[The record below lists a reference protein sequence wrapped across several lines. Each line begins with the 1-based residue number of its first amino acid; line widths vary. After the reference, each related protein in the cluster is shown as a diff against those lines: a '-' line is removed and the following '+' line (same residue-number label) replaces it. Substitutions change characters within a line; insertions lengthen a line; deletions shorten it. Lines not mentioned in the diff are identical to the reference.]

1 MNLWSRR
8 RFFLTSLAG
17 TAAAG
22 AANLFGAAKP
32 SDAFA
37 AGAVSPQGAAA
48 KGTRPIMISSANG
61 VHALQKGMDILKSG
75 GDTLDAAVAAVTV
88 VEDDPNDDSVGYGGL
103 PNEEGEV
110 ELDASVMH
118 GPTHRAGS
126 VASVRR
132 IKNVSRL
139 AKTVMERTNH
149 TMIVGDGARRFA
161 VAEGFEELNLL
172 TEHSRKIWLA
182 WKASTSFNWRPGI
195 DSPEWVGRSA
205 AAGNKEKTATAG
217 RRGGLDSR
225 EFREQLANICGHDEA
240 LMARAIQVISD
251 PPTGT
256 INCLAVNEKGEIS
269 GTTTTSG
276 LSWKIPGRVGDS
288 PIIGAGL
295 YVDGDVGGAGSTG
308 KGEEN
313 IKIAGGHTIV
323 EMMRKGT
330 TPTDACLEALHR
342 VVRNYNNDKKKLAT
356 FHIYFYALNKDGV
369 HGSASLWRNGYEPG
383 KRAKYAVH
391 DGTEG
396 KLMDCAAF
404 FDEVGGDQ

>member
-1 MNLWSRR
+1 MSLWSRR
-8 RFFLTSLAG
+8 KFFLTSLAG

-22 AANLFGAAKP
+22 TTNLFAE
-32 SDAFA
+32 
-37 AGAVSPQGAAA
+37 AGKGAAA
-48 KGTRPIMISSANG
+48 TGKRPVMISSANG

-75 GDTLDAAVAAVTV
+75 GDTLEAAVAAVTV

-118 GPTHRAGS
+118 GPTRRAGS

-132 IKNVSRL
+132 IANVARL

-161 VAEGFEELNLL
+161 VAEGFEEKSLL

-182 WKASTSFNWRPGI
+182 WKASSSFNWRPGI
-195 DSPEWVGRSA
+195 DSPEW
-205 AAGNKEKTATAG
+205 KEKMAA
-217 RRGGLDSR
+217 RGKSPLDSE
-225 EFREQLANICGHDEA
+225 EFRERLADICGNDEA
-240 LMARAIQVISD
+240 LMARALEVIKD

-295 YVDGDVGGAGSTG
+295 CVDGDVGGAGSTG

-313 IKIAGGHTIV
+313 IKISGGHTIV
-323 EMMRKGT
+323 EMMRKGMS
-330 TPTDACLEALHR
+330 PTDACLEALHR
-342 VVRNYNNDKKKLAT
+342 VARNYNNDKKKLGT

-369 HGSASLWRNGYEPG
+369 HGSASLWRNGYDPN

-391 DGTEG
+391 DGGEG
-396 KLMDCAAF
+396 RLEECAAY
-404 FDEVGGDQ
+404 FDEVGGGE

>member
-1 MNLWSRR
+1 
-8 RFFLTSLAG
+8 LTS
-17 TAAAG
+17 G
-22 AANLFGAAKP
+22 AATGK
-32 SDAFA
+32 
-37 AGAVSPQGAAA
+37 
-48 KGTRPIMISSANG
+48 RPVMISSANG
-61 VHALQKGMDILKSG
+61 VKALQKGMDILKSG
-75 GDTLDAAVAAVTV
+75 GDTLEAAVAAVTV

-118 GPTHRAGS
+118 GPTRRAGS

-149 TMIVGDGARRFA
+149 VIIVGDGARRFA
-161 VAEGFEELNLL
+161 VAEGFEEMNLL

-182 WKASTSFNWRPGI
+182 WKASSSFNWRPGI
-195 DSPEWVGRSA
+195 DSPEWNGKSA
-205 AAGNKEKTATAG
+205 GMQRESPLHSA
-217 RRGGLDSR
+217 
-225 EFREQLANICGHDEA
+225 EFRQRLADICEGDQA
-240 LMARAIQVISD
+240 LMARATQVIQN
-251 PPTGT
+251 PITGT
-256 INCLAVNEKGEIS
+256 INCLAVNDKGEIS

-288 PIIGAGL
+288 PVIGAGL

-313 IKIAGGHTIV
+313 IKISGGHTIV
-323 EMMRKGT
+323 EMMRKGMS
-330 TPTDACLEALHR
+330 PTDACLEAMHR
-342 VVRNYNNDKKKLAT
+342 VARNYNNDKKKLAT

-369 HGSASLWRNGYEPG
+369 YGSASLWRNGYEPD
-383 KRAKYAVH
+383 KHAKFALH

-396 KLMDCAAF
+396 KLMDCTPY
-404 FDEVGGDQ
+404 FDELGGDS